1 MTLKMGFLGC
11 GGFARRY
18 HAPTLL
24 EGKGARIA
32 IICDPKPVE
41 ALREIAE
48 RAQAKLVSDVAALL
62 EPGACDAVIVSTPH
76 MLHAEH
82 ARAAL
87 EAGRHVLV
95 DKPFVMRTEDAD
107 DLARR
112 AAAKKLVGGVAF
124 NRRLDRGCLR
134 AREVIHS
141 GALGDVKYIQTVQLG
156 YERGGWFLDPALGG
170 GGPFTGRGTHMA
182 DLIPWLLG
190 QAPTRLRARVRS
202 GPAGRADRGGM
213 IELQFGELECHM
225 TCVEEGWHMWDEV
238 RIFGEHGLIELRRP
252 LPMPIGWGFVWQRER
267 GAVIEEIAAEANF
280 GACTEDF
287 IAAVGGR
294 HPPACS
300 FAEARVSVRI
310 IEAAFASA
318 RGSGDWIAF

>member
-18 HAPTLL
+18 HVPTLL

-32 IICDPKPVE
+32 VICDPNPVA
-41 ALREIAE
+41 ALRDVAE
-48 RAQAKLVSDVAALL
+48 RAQAQLVSDVGALL
-62 EPGACDAVIVSTPH
+62 APGACEAVIVSTPH
-76 MLHAEH
+76 TLHAAH

-87 EAGRHVLV
+87 DAGKHVLV
-95 DKPFVMRTEDAD
+95 DKPFVMRVADAE
-107 DLARR
+107 DLAAR
-112 AAAKKLVGGVAF
+112 ASAKKLVGGVAF

-134 AREVIHS
+134 AREVIRS
-141 GALGDVKYIQTVQLG
+141 GALGAVQFVETVQLG

-182 DLIPWLLG
+182 DLVPWLLG
-190 QAPTRLRARVRS
+190 QAPTRIRARVRP
-202 GPAGRADRGGM
+202 GAAGRADRGGM
-213 IELQFGELECHM
+213 IELQFGELECHL
-225 TCVEEGWHMWDEV
+225 TCLEEGWHMWDEV

-252 LPMPIGWGFVWQRER
+252 LNNAIGWGFVWQRER
-267 GAVIEEIAAEANF
+267 GAVIEQIAAEANF
-280 GACTEDF
+280 GACTDDF

-294 HPPACS
+294 HAPVCS
-300 FAEARVSVRI
+300 FTEARISVRI

-318 RGSGDWIAF
+318 LGAGEWMAF